1 MANPFPFTAGQVLT
15 AAQMNGIGET
25 TSFTPSFTQFTLGN
39 GTVNYATYVRV
50 QNLIVVQLKVTLG
63 STSSFAGSSSFTCP
77 VTPDETSQFAIGV
90 VRFNDA
96 TGEEYLGVANMSAGN
111 IQMRPLNA
119 GVTYLQFT
127 TTSSVIPFTWAT
139 NDSFTLTATYRV
151 A

>member
-1 MANPFPFTAGQVLT
+1 MANPFPFSAGQVLT

-63 STSSFAGSSSFTCP
+63 STSSFAGSSSFTAP
-77 VTPDETSQFAIGV
+77 VTPAETSQFAIGV
-90 VRFNDA
+90 IRFNDV

-139 NDSFTLTATYRV
+139 GDSFTLTATYRV